1 MMQTKKT
8 LSATALGL
16 AISQVFFSQSV
27 LAEDTA
33 VDMLKKGDAIIDL
46 RLRYESVN
54 DDDAAAKD
62 SATALTL
69 RSRLGYETAGFNG
82 FKVLYEIED
91 VRAAI
96 DDYAPENTDYDTV
109 ADPENTEINR
119 AQISYSKDG
128 FSLVAGRQRIIPDNA
143 RFVGNVGWRQNEQTF
158 DAVKAAYKTGNLN
171 LQYAYIDQVNG
182 ILRKFDADVTSHLL
196 NATYSGLKAGN
207 LTAYAYLLK
216 DDDSDAKLDTYGAR
230 FTGKT
235 AVNDLSLIYSAELA
249 TQSSDDV
256 DASYYALEGGVVLSG
271 FTLALGNETL
281 GSDDGTYG
289 FQTPLATKHAFNGW
303 ADKFLVTPADG
314 LSDTYIKAMGTVAGV
329 KLLAMYHEYSTDEG
343 NDDKGSEVNF
353 LAARSFAEYYS
364 AGLKYAA
371 YSAGDNGSDSNK
383 AWLWLEAKF

>member
-1 MMQTKKT
+1 MQTKKT
-8 LSATALGL
+8 LSATALSL
-16 AISQVFFSQSV
+16 AISQVVFSQSV

-46 RLRYESVN
+46 RLRYESVD
-54 DDDAAAKD
+54 DDDAADKD

-69 RSRLGYETAGFNG
+69 RSRLGYETADFNG

-128 FSLVAGRQRIIPDNA
+128 FSLVAGRQRIILDNA

-158 DAVKAAYKTGNLN
+158 DAIKAAYKTGDLN

-207 LTAYAYLLK
+207 LTGYAYLLK

-230 FTGKT
+230 FAGKT
-235 AVNDLSLIYSAELA
+235 AVNDLSLIYSAEFA
-249 TQSSDDV
+249 TQSSDDF

-271 FTLALGNETL
+271 ITLALGNETL
-281 GSDDGTYG
+281 GSDDGAYG

-303 ADKFLVTPADG
+303 ADKFLVTPTDG
-314 LSDTYIKAMGTVAGV
+314 LSDTYIKATGAVAGV
-329 KLLAMYHEYSTDEG
+329 KLLAMYHEYSADEG

-353 LAARSFAEYYS
+353 LAARSFAEHYS

-371 YSAGDNGSDSNK
+371 YSAGDNGSDSDK